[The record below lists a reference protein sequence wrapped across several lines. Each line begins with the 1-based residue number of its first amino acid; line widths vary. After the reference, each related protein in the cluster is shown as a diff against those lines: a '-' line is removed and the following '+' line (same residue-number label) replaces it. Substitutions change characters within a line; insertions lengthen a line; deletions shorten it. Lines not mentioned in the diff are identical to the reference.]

1 MAWKS
6 KAGPVFAYFA
16 LHLTWAGLGFP
27 KSRFNVVGGGGGE
40 GVENGTVE
48 SDLILLAS

>member
-1 MAWKS
+1 M
-6 KAGPVFAYFA
+6 FAYFA

-27 KSRFNVVGGGGGE
+27 KSRFNVVVGGCVCVA